1 MNRQVRRVGLVLTL
15 MFLALFAM
23 ASSIQV
29 VRSNALYE
37 DSRNV
42 RASYEVFKTQRGSIL
57 VGGEEIA
64 TSVPVNDA
72 YRFLREYE
80 SQIYSPVTGFFSIFT
95 GSQGIERE
103 MNEYLSGQS
112 SAQFFEQINAL
123 LDGTPVTGAAVELT
137 LDADVQRAAWDALGN
152 RQGAIIALEPS
163 TGRIL
168 AMVSKPTFDA
178 NKLAGHLYGPVS
190 DAYRQYLD
198 DESSPLVNRTISGEL
213 YHPGSVF
220 KLVVAAAALESGKY
234 SATSEFE
241 NLDRYRLPG
250 TITDIQNASGA
261 TCGAGEIVT
270 LETALIR
277 SCNIPFA
284 MLAVALGQDAI
295 RAQAELM
302 GFGDELEIP
311 MSVTPSTYPLE
322 METSQVALSGF
333 GQFDVRTSPL
343 QMAMVTAA
351 IANQGVI
358 MKPQLVDLVVA
369 SNLNIL
375 AQPEPEVYSSP
386 ISRQTAGLL
395 TRMMVDSV
403 EVGVAGRAG
412 ISQVAVAGKTGTAEN
427 GPTDPYTL
435 WFTGFAPAEAPE
447 VVVTVVVE
455 DGGGIG
461 QNGTGNQ
468 IAAPIARAVL
478 QAVLN
483 K

>member
-29 VRSNALYE
+29 IRTEALYQ
-37 DSRNV
+37 DPRNV
-42 RASYEVFKTQRGSIL
+42 RASYDIYKTQRGSIL
-57 VGGEEIA
+57 VGGEA
-64 TSVPVNDA
+64 VVTSVPVNDA
-72 YRFLREYE
+72 YRFLREYD
-80 SQIYSPVTGFFSIFT
+80 SQIYSAVIGYFSIFSGST
-95 GSQGIERE
+95 GLERQ
-103 MNEYLSGQS
+103 MNTYLSGQS

-137 LDADVQRAAWDALGN
+137 LDPDVQRAAWDALGN
-152 RQGAIIALEPS
+152 RKGAIIAIEPS

-178 NKLAGHLYGPVS
+178 NMLAGNLYGPVNDAFRNYS
-190 DAYRQYLD
+190 DDPEQ
-198 DESSPLVNRTISGEL
+198 PLINRAIGGAL

-220 KLVVAAAALESGKY
+220 KLVVAAAALESGDY
-234 SATSEFE
+234 TATSSFE
-241 NLDRYRLPG
+241 NLEAYRLPG
-250 TITDIQNASGA
+250 TSTEIFNSSRGS
-261 TCGAGEIVT
+261 CGPGETVT
-270 LETALIR
+270 LEKALIS

-284 MLAVALGQDAI
+284 MLAVALGQDKI
-295 RAQAELM
+295 KAQAELM
-302 GFGDELEIP
+302 GFGDAIEIP
-311 MSVTPSTYPLE
+311 TAATPSIYPE
-322 METSQVALSGF
+322 GMDQAQTALTGL

-358 MKPQLVDLVVA
+358 MTPQLIDLVVA
-369 SNLNIL
+369 SNLNLL
-375 AQPEPEVYSSP
+375 AQPQPTVYSSP
-386 ISRQTAGLL
+386 MSRLTAGLL

-403 EVGVAGRAG
+403 QVGVAGRAS
-412 ISQVAVAGKTGTAEN
+412 IPQVAVAGKTGTAQN
-427 GPTDPYTL
+427 GPDDPFTL
-435 WFTGFAPAEAPE
+435 WFTGFAPAEAPR

-468 IAAPIARAVL
+468 IAAPIARAVME
-478 QAVLN
+478 AVLSR
-483 K
+483 

>member
-1 MNRQVRRVGLVLTL
+1 MNRQVRRVGLMLTV
-15 MFLALFAM
+15 MFMALFAM

-29 VRSNALYE
+29 IRTAEFYQ
-37 DSRNV
+37 DGRNV
-42 RASYEVFKTQRGSIL
+42 RASYETYKTQRGVII
-57 VGGEEIA
+57 VGGEA
-64 TSVPVNDA
+64 VVTSSAVNDD

-80 SQIYSPVTGFFSIFT
+80 SVIYSPITGYFSIFS
-95 GSQGIERE
+95 GSTGIERA
-103 MNEYLSGQS
+103 MNTYLSGQS

-137 LDADVQRAAWDALGN
+137 IDPAAQRAAWDALGN
-152 RQGAIIALEPS
+152 RKGAVVAIEPA

-168 AMVSKPTFDA
+168 ALVSKPTFDA
-178 NKLAGHLYGPVS
+178 NLLASHSFGDVT
-190 DAYRQYLD
+190 DAYQNYAENED
-198 DESSPLVNRTISGEL
+198 DPLVNRAIAGDL

-234 SATSEFE
+234 TVTSEFE
-241 NLDRYRLPG
+241 NLSEYQLPG
-250 TITDIQNASGA
+250 TSTLVKNSSGS
-261 TCGAGEIVT
+261 TCGQDEVVT

-284 MLAVALGQDAI
+284 MLAVELGQDRI

-302 GFGDELEIP
+302 GFGDEVQIP
-311 MSVTPSTYPLE
+311 LAVEPSIYPEGMDLAQ
-322 METSQVALSGF
+322 TGLSGF
-333 GQFDVRTSPL
+333 GQFDVRVSPM
-343 QMAMVTAA
+343 QIAMVTSA

-358 MKPQLVDLVVA
+358 MKPQLVSSVVA
-369 SNLNIL
+369 SNLNVL
-375 AQPEPEVYSSP
+375 SQPQPVVFSSP
-386 ISRQTAGLL
+386 ISRKTAGFI

-403 EVGVAGRAG
+403 EIGVAGRAG

-427 GPTDPYTL
+427 GPADPYTL
-435 WFTGFAPAEAPE
+435 WFTGFAPAEAPQ

-468 IAAPIARAVL
+468 IAAPIAKAVMEAVL
-478 QAVLN
+478 

>member
-15 MFLALFAM
+15 MFVALFGI

-29 VRSNALYE
+29 VQTEALYQ
-37 DSRNV
+37 DPRNV
-42 RASYEVFKTQRGSIL
+42 RASFDIYKTQRGSIL
-57 VGGEEIA
+57 VGDEA
-64 TSVPVNDA
+64 VVNSTPVNDS

-80 SQIYSPVTGFFSIFT
+80 SQIYSPVIGYFSIFS
-95 GSQGIERE
+95 GSTGIERE
-103 MNEYLSGQS
+103 MNTYLSGQS

-137 LDADVQRAAWDALGN
+137 LDPDVQRAAWDALGN
-152 RQGAIIALEPS
+152 RKGAIVAIEPS

-178 NKLAGHLYGPVS
+178 NYLAGHLYGPVNDAFRSYS
-190 DAYRQYLD
+190 DDPDQ
-198 DESSPLVNRTISGEL
+198 PLINRTIAGDL

-220 KLVVAAAALESGKY
+220 KLVVAAAALESGNFT
-234 SATSEFE
+234 ATSEFE
-241 NLDRYRLPG
+241 NLATYRLPG
-250 TITDIQNASGA
+250 TSTDIKNASDS
-261 TCGAGEIVT
+261 TCGSGETVT
-270 LETALIR
+270 LEQALIR

-284 MLAVALGQDAI
+284 MLAVEIGQDKI

-302 GFGDELEIP
+302 GFGDELSIP
-311 MSVTPSTYPLE
+311 LEVTPSIYP
-322 METSQVALSGF
+322 SQMDVSQTALTGF
-333 GQFDVRTSPL
+333 GQFDVRASPL
-343 QMAMVTAA
+343 QIAMVTSA
-351 IANQGVI
+351 IANQGVL
-358 MKPQLVDLVVA
+358 MTPQLIDLVVA
-369 SNLNIL
+369 SNLNVL
-375 AQPEPEVYSSP
+375 AQPEPAILSSP

-403 EVGVAGRAG
+403 EIGVAGRAA
-412 ISQVAVAGKTGTAEN
+412 IPSVAVAGKTGTAEN
-427 GPTDPYTL
+427 GVDEPFTL
-435 WFTGFAPAEAPE
+435 WFTGFAPAEAPR

-468 IAAPIARAVL
+468 LAAPIARAVME
-478 QAVLN
+478 AVLN

>member
-29 VRSNALYE
+29 LRTEALYQ
-37 DSRNV
+37 DPRNV
-42 RASYEVFKTQRGSIL
+42 RASYEIYKTQRGAIL
-57 VGGEEIA
+57 VGGEA
-64 TSVPVNDA
+64 VVTSVPVNDA

-80 SQIYSPVTGFFSIFT
+80 SQIYSPVIGFFSIFSGST
-95 GSQGIERE
+95 GLERE
-103 MNEYLSGQS
+103 MNNYLSGQS

-137 LDADVQRAAWDALGN
+137 LDPAVQRAAWDALGN
-152 RQGAIIALEPS
+152 RKGAIIAIEPS

-168 AMVSKPTFDA
+168 AMVSKPTFDG
-178 NKLAGHLYGPVS
+178 NKLAGHLYGPVN
-190 DAYRQYLD
+190 DAFRSYSD
-198 DESSPLVNRTISGEL
+198 DEEKPLINRAIGGDL

-220 KLVVAAAALESGKY
+220 KLVVAAAALESGNY
-234 SATSEFE
+234 TATSQFE
-241 NLDRYRLPG
+241 NLDRFRLPG
-250 TITDIQNASGA
+250 TSTEIFNSNRS
-261 TCGAGEIVT
+261 TCGAGETVS
-270 LETALIR
+270 LEKALIS

-284 MLAVALGQDAI
+284 MLAVELGQDKI

-302 GFGDELEIP
+302 GFGDAIEIP
-311 MSVTPSTYPLE
+311 TPATPSIYPLD
-322 METSQVALSGF
+322 MDQAQTALSGF
-333 GQFDVRTSPL
+333 GQFDVRVSPL

-358 MKPQLVDLVVA
+358 MTPQLIDLVVA
-369 SNLNIL
+369 SNLNVL
-375 AQPEPEVYSSP
+375 AQTQPTVYSSP
-386 ISRQTAGLL
+386 MSRQTAGLL

-412 ISQVAVAGKTGTAEN
+412 IPQIAVAGKTGTAQN
-427 GPTDPYTL
+427 GPDDPFTL
-435 WFTGFAPAEAPE
+435 WFTGFAPAGSPQ

-461 QNGTGNQ
+461 QNGSGNQ
-468 IAAPIARAVL
+468 IAAPIARAVME
-478 QAVLN
+478 AVLSR
-483 K
+483 